1 MKGRRGDQNTTGEPA
16 LPPAVA
22 NSFGFLLHKAA
33 QKIREEFEAGL
44 EPHGMQARQAG
55 LLMTLD
61 AAGTLSQHALGRL
74 HRVDRTTMVTLIDDL
89 EARELVQRIR
99 DPDDRRAYRLTL
111 TKAGRATARKATT
124 QLIKC
129 EAESLAG
136 LTDAERNRL
145 HELLTTLVFDD
156 HSKVRHPTPKEES

>member
-1 MKGRRGDQNTTGEPA
+1 
-16 LPPAVA
+16 
-22 NSFGFLLHKAA
+22 
-33 QKIREEFEAGL
+33 
-44 EPHGMQARQAG
+44 
-55 LLMTLD
+55 MTLD
-61 AAGTLSQHALGRL
+61 AAGTLSQHSLGRL
-74 HRVDRTTMVTLIDDL
+74 HRIDRTTMVTLIDDL

-111 TKAGRATARKATT
+111 TKAGRATARKATA

-145 HELLTTLVFDD
+145 HELLKTLVLDD
-156 HSKVRHPTPKEES
+156 QSKVRYPNAKEES